1 MLSIEVVSIQ
11 FVLLG
16 QCGEEE
22 GRLASGQLRIWDSSG
37 RGGRGGWGEEIEVVV
52 EENEADGVE
61 GIEAGV
67 GISS

>member
-1 MLSIEVVSIQ
+1 MFLSANAVRKKVA
-11 FVLLG
+11 LPLDN
-16 QCGEEE
+16 C
-22 GRLASGQLRIWDSSG
+22 ASGIAVGVVDEVDG
-37 RGGRGGWGEEIEVVV
+37 VEEIEVVV